1 MTTVD
6 SFSYHGHTMIRTQL
20 AELSLESLYEFA
32 LQHELDAT
40 PEMSKQDLIE
50 LIVEE
55 IEEADLE
62 RDSSDNHPVKI
73 EQMKYD
79 LLGAT
84 KFTAMPPFGEE
95 FSLPE
100 VYNETR
106 IVVML
111 RDPAWAFA
119 YWDIHDGTLQELLD
133 SEDFE
138 ELFLRAVELQVRSG
152 GNQANHGNHQNHFKA
167 VASFD
172 IPVQPSDGSWYVHL
186 PKQGTY
192 YRIDLLSRNGGKTSR
207 LALSN
212 IVAVPS
218 GNLAING
225 DDEFAERIDL
235 ILALSGLQKLDVTT
249 YGERIPQRLI
259 SLVGE

>member
-1 MTTVD
+1 
-6 SFSYHGHTMIRTQL
+6 MIRTQL
-20 AELSLESLYEFA
+20 AELSLEALYGFA
-32 LQHELDAT
+32 QQHDLDAT

-50 LIVEE
+50 LIAEE
-55 IEEADLE
+55 MEEDELE
-62 RDSSDNHPVKI
+62 RELSDNHPVKI

-84 KFTAMPPFGEE
+84 KFASMPPFGEE
-95 FSLPE
+95 LSLPE

-106 IVVML
+106 IIVLL

-119 YWDIHDGTLQELLD
+119 YWDIHDGTLQELLND
-133 SEDFE
+133 DEFE
-138 ELFLRAVELQVRSG
+138 ELFLRVVELQERSAG
-152 GNQANHGNHQNHFKA
+152 SRSSHANRNNHANNRENLKA

-172 IPVQPSDGSWYVHL
+172 IPVQPSDGSWYIHL

-192 YRIDLLSRNGGKTSR
+192 YRIDLLSRIGGKTSR

-212 IVAVPS
+212 IIAVPS
-218 GNLAING
+218 GNLAFNG
-225 DDEFAERIDL
+225 DDELADRNDQ
-235 ILALSGLQKLDVTT
+235 ILALSGLNKLDVTT
-249 YGERIPQRLI
+249 YGDRLPQRLI